1 MIFLRDN
8 ALLERELTFDD
19 IKPRLLGTF
28 ATLFNG
34 RSPEKLTRLLQATGG
49 HVPV

>member
-1 MIFLRDN
+1 MIFLKDN

-19 IKPRLLGTF
+19 IKPRLLGTLV
-28 ATLFNG
+28 TPFNS
-34 RSPEKLTRLLQATGG
+34 RSPKKLTRLLQATGE